1 MTKFVRSTAFLL
13 ALTPTAAAASDVDP
27 DRYTRDRWNHSRDTA
42 TIGIVV
48 GGLGVA
54 TAAAGI
60 ALRDESAV
68 PARFM
73 VGTGG
78 LAAASGATVM
88 SVVGLQQ
95 RYEFLER
102 SNSGLGAYL
111 SLGLV
116 GLSGVSM
123 LGAVVTNPSE
133 EIHDSLLLGGA
144 ALGSVALLPA
154 GMQLAG
160 NAGRFRNRPSVTV
173 IPRIGKDQVGAV
185 AIARF

>member
-1 MTKFVRSTAFLL
+1 MTKLSRPALLLL
-13 ALTPTAAAASDVDP
+13 ALLPTAASAGDVDP
-27 DRYTRDRWNHSRDTA
+27 DRYIGERWNHSRDTA
-42 TIGIVV
+42 TIGVVV

-54 TAAAGI
+54 TAVAGVV
-60 ALRDESAV
+60 LRDDAAV

-95 RYEFLER
+95 RYAFLES

-116 GLSGVSM
+116 GLSGISM
-123 LGAVVTNPSE
+123 LGAVLTDPSE
-133 EIHDSLLLGGA
+133 ATHDSLLLGGA
-144 ALGSVALLPA
+144 AIGSVALLPA

-160 NAGRFRNRPSVTV
+160 NAGRFRNRPSMTV
-173 IPRIGKDQVGAV
+173 IPKIGKDQIGALAV
-185 AIARF
+185 ARF